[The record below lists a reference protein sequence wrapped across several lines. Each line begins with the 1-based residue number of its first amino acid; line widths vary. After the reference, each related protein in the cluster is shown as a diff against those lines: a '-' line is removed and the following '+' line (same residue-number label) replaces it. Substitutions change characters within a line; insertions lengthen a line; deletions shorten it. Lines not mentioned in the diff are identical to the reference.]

1 MTSMI
6 DHPLLLSLPDNE
18 KIVQLCDI
26 VKTLEDKIIA
36 LEEQVYIDR
45 TVAYGDDIAPLKDV
59 ESPREPLE
67 LRLSPRED
75 QESPREPPQLLA
87 SPQPLASHQP
97 PASPKEP
104 LYLSPVK
111 HPKPDRDPP
120 KPPPKKKSSGKK
132 KETDEDYAEME
143 MQPYDPLKCRRR
155 MWKGPSAGGYSCQC
169 QKPVHENGLCLPD
182 YNKLYGPKANS
193 KWAEKETFPNGYYDD
208 PRPTHDLINGKVLPW
223 HDVRDMSKK
232 SSKKSSKNTRSVADL
247 RKEVSEKFPGVDT
260 SKMKKPELLEKLSM
274 KLPVEEGEP
283 PVIMDPQKVQE
294 DIPNYPEE
302 DLELEEDTDD
312 YDEDELDLEDID
324 KCYDDIE
331 YEGVTYLSKMG
342 TMYTIDYVVV
352 GSWDEVNLTWKLTE
366 DGYEYHEEHPDY
378 EKPE

>member
-87 SPQPLASHQP
+87 SPQLPASPQPL
-97 PASPKEP
+97 ASPKEP

-155 MWKGPSAGGYSCQC
+155 LWKGPSAGGYSCQC

-182 YNKLYGPKANS
+182 YNKLYGTKVNS

-274 KLPVEEGEP
+274 KLLVEEGEP

-302 DLELEEDTDD
+302 ELELEEDKDD
-312 YDEDELDLEDID
+312 YYEDVDFQGL
-324 KCYDDIE
+324 
-331 YEGVTYLSKMG
+331 TYLSKMG
-342 TMYTIDYVVV
+342 ILYSMEYEIIGKWDSFNGVAHFDTPEAQAYHDENRDENID
-352 GSWDEVNLTWKLTE
+352 
-366 DGYEYHEEHPDY
+366 
-378 EKPE
+378 